1 MLSYDD
7 VTNVDSVGII
17 TAQNDVVIADKI
29 IHLGD
34 TNTAIRFPAADTITA
49 ETGGSERVR
58 IDTSGRLLIGT
69 TSGGARLTVGA
80 VSDPSTDR
88 GAVAIKAVSDATGIP
103 ANLYLQELLEQKV
116 IRLVLTRTVI

>member
-69 TSGGARLTVGA
+69 TSGGAALTVGA

-103 ANLYLQELLEQKV
+103 ANLYLQGSWSR
-116 IRLVLTRTVI
+116 RLYD